1 MTMRLNGTCVL
12 VLSVFVFA
20 VPAYAG
26 NGNGNGKDNGN
37 SKGNA
42 GASDVTPAP
51 GNSANAPGQQKK
63 DAAQPVETTTT
74 AVATT
79 TTTVAAPSAAPS
91 EGVKPS
97 NNTQHETHAQ
107 AQSKETKLYGNGQTA
122 GQIAIK
128 HGASGN
134 TVLHGPGNSQP
145 HKAAPCS
152 GGHERDVHALKG
164 RHAASCGGN
173 TPTPQPTPTPT
184 PSPGPPGH
192 DDTPPAVVKTE
203 DTKPTAV
210 DPAPQPDS
218 TSGEAPGAVA
228 SSSNDS
234 GGAQGVLASG
244 PQIGRVASLPFT
256 GLGLWPALLAGMA
269 LIGAGLAL
277 RQIRTAEVAVGSG
290 HDHTNRARDASGSSR
305 PSVGGRPGR

>member
-1 MTMRLNGTCVL
+1 MTMRLKGTCVL
-12 VLSVFVFA
+12 VLGVFAFA

-26 NGNGNGKDNGN
+26 NGNGNGNDNGN
-37 SKGNA
+37 GEGNA
-42 GASDVTPAP
+42 GASDVAPAP
-51 GNSANAPGQQKK
+51 GNTANAPGQQKK
-63 DAAQPVETTTT
+63 DAAQAVETATT
-74 AVATT
+74 AVVTM
-79 TTTVAAPSAAPS
+79 TVAASS

-97 NNTQHETHAQ
+97 NNTEHETHAQ

-128 HGASGN
+128 NGASGN

-173 TPTPQPTPTPT
+173 TPTPRPTPT
-184 PSPGPPGH
+184 PGPPGH
-192 DDTPPAVVKTE
+192 DDDPPAVVTTE
-203 DTKPTAV
+203 DKKPTAV
-210 DPAPQPDS
+210 DPAPQPGS

-228 SSSNDS
+228 SASNDS

-244 PQIGRVASLPFT
+244 RQIGRVASLPFT

-290 HDHTNRARDASGSSR
+290 HDHTNRARDTSGSSR
-305 PSVGGRPGR
+305 SSVGGRPGR